1 MGLFFDV
8 LSAVNNPNQQASV
21 GQLGSLVSS
30 VQQLSSQTGMDPG
43 TTQNVLSAVGQFI
56 QPALQQQGAAMG
68 GQQLSNLV
76 GQVAGAGA
84 MGNLMGGGQGGGNPL
99 GGLMGQVAGGGGAA
113 ALQGLLPA
121 SMQQEMAQVVAQKTG
136 LDPTMIQSMLPALIP
151 VVMNL
156 LHMGATKPGA
166 PGGGNPLLSAFLD
179 GNRDGNTDLGDV
191 MNFATRFINPS
202 H

>member
-8 LSAVNNPNQQASV
+8 LSAVNNPNQQANV

-76 GQVAGAGA
+76 GQIAGAGA
-84 MGNLMGGGQGGGNPL
+84 MGNMMGGGNNPL

-113 ALQGLLPA
+113 ALQGLLPG

-136 LDPTMIQSMLPALIP
+136 LDPTMVQSMLPALIP

-191 MNFATRFINPS
+191 MNFATRFVNPP

>member
-30 VQQLSSQTGMDPG
+30 VQQLSSQTGMDAS

-68 GQQLSNLV
+68 GQQLSNMV
-76 GQVAGAGA
+76 SQIAGAGA
-84 MGNLMGGGQGGGNPL
+84 LGGLMGGGQGGSNPL

-136 LDPTMIQSMLPALIP
+136 LNPAMIQSMLPSLIP

-156 LHMGATKPGA
+156 LNMGATKPGA
-166 PGGGNPLLSAFLD
+166 PSGGNPLLSAFLD
-179 GNRDGNTDLGDV
+179 GNHDGNTDLGDV
-191 MNFATRFINPS
+191 MNFATRFLNPPR
-202 H
+202 

>member
-21 GQLGSLVSS
+21 GQLGSLVNS
-30 VQQLSSQTGMDPG
+30 VQQLSSQTGMDSA
-43 TTQNVLSAVGQFI
+43 TTQNVLSAVGQFV

-68 GQQLSNLV
+68 GQQLSNMV
-76 GQVAGAGA
+76 GQIASAGALG
-84 MGNLMGGGQGGGNPL
+84 GLMGGDQGGNNPL

-113 ALQGLLPA
+113 MLQGLLPA
-121 SMQQEMAQVVAQKTG
+121 SMQQQMAQVVAQKTG
-136 LDPTMIQSMLPALIP
+136 LDPTMIQSMLPSLIP

-156 LHMGATKPGA
+156 LNMGATKPGA
-166 PGGGNPLLSAFLD
+166 SGGGNPLLSAFLD
-179 GNRDGNTDLGDV
+179 GNHDGSTDLGDV
-191 MNFATRFINPS
+191 MNFATRFINPP

>member
-21 GQLGSLVSS
+21 GQLGSLVNS
-30 VQQLSSQTGMDPG
+30 VQQLSSQTGMDSA
-43 TTQNVLSAVGQFI
+43 TTQNVLSAVGQFV

-68 GQQLSNLV
+68 GQQLSNMV
-76 GQVAGAGA
+76 GQIASAGALG
-84 MGNLMGGGQGGGNPL
+84 GLMGGGQGGNNPL

-113 ALQGLLPA
+113 MLQGLFPA
-121 SMQQEMAQVVAQKTG
+121 AMQQEMAQVVAQKTG
-136 LDPTMIQSMLPALIP
+136 LDPAMIQSMLPALIP

-179 GNRDGNTDLGDV
+179 GNHDGSTDLGDV
-191 MNFATRFINPS
+191 MNFATRFMNPPR
-202 H
+202 

>member
-21 GQLGSLVSS
+21 GQLGSLVNS
-30 VQQLSSQTGMDPG
+30 VQQLSSQTGMDSA

-68 GQQLSNLV
+68 GQQLSNMV
-76 GQVAGAGA
+76 GQIASAGALG
-84 MGNLMGGGQGGGNPL
+84 GLMGGDQGGGNPL
-99 GGLMGQVAGGGGAA
+99 GGLMGQMAGGGGAA
-113 ALQGLLPA
+113 MLQGLLPA

-136 LDPTMIQSMLPALIP
+136 LDPSMIQSMLPSLIP
-151 VVMNL
+151 VVMNFL
-156 LHMGATKPGA
+156 NMGAAKPGA

-179 GNRDGNTDLGDV
+179 GNQDGSTDLGDV
-191 MNFATRFINPS
+191 MNFATRFMNPPR
-202 H
+202 